1 MDLNLPKLFPTNVVW
16 YSVGPPISVNEWSL
30 FNAKWTIF
38 NSILEKTSYI
48 SMMVSSLYYTN
59 TLSGGVIIYIV
70 TKIDRS
76 LRENK

>member
-1 MDLNLPKLFPTNVVW
+1 
-16 YSVGPPISVNEWSL
+16 VNEWSL